1 MKLPIILGA
10 FLLSTSPV
18 HAFETLEEIVEPCHS
33 SDETWDVVCQA
44 TGFFVLRLVALQP
57 FVV

>member
-10 FLLSTSPV
+10 LLLSTTPV
-18 HAFETLEEIVEPCHS
+18 HAFETVEEIVEPCHS
-33 SDETWDVVCQA
+33 SDETWDVCQA